1 LLNCLIVAE
10 LFADELKSVNQLC
23 EV

>member
-1 LLNCLIVAE
+1 VAE